1 MTSNEVRTLA
11 KRLGIQPCHV
21 HANQLVD
28 LAEAKDREGYRA
40 KLDEPFVDHGAGYQG
55 LVNNHAKRQIRMQEW
70 DSRHNGWRS
79 VWKEWQ
85 RAEARTSASQ

>member
-1 MTSNEVRTLA
+1 MTSNESVKALA

-40 KLDEPFVDHGAGYQG
+40 KLNELLDEFGAGYQG
-55 LVNNHAKRQIRMQEW
+55 LVNGHAKRQLRMQEW

-79 VWKEWQ
+79 VWRE
-85 RAEARTSASQ
+85 R

>member
-1 MTSNEVRTLA
+1 MTSNEVRALA

-28 LAEAKDREGYRA
+28 LAEKKDREGYRG
-40 KLDEPFVDHGAGYQG
+40 KLDELFEQFGAQYQST
-55 LVNNHAKRQIRMQEW
+55 VNNHAKRQLRMQER
-70 DSRHNGWRS
+70 DFRHNGWRS

-85 RAEARTSASQ
+85 RAEARTRESQ